1 MYSKSI
7 LISDENEIVN
17 IASFGPVCVHPEYQ
31 RKGIGTKLISTTRM
45 ILEKGDIPA
54 IVIYGDPHNYC
65 KHGFRNGMDYKV
77 SNLDGDY
84 PLGLLVLE
92 LKNGF
97 FGNKKWKAKQS
108 DVFKYNQDDAIEFDK
123 KFEKK
128 EKKFQY
134 SQELFNMQIRSFLR
148 EFQLTTAST

>member
-1 MYSKSI
+1 
-7 LISDENEIVN
+7 
-17 IASFGPVCVHPEYQ
+17 
-31 RKGIGTKLISTTRM
+31 M

-77 SNLDGDY
+77 SDLDGDY